1 MDRFVPHPIYGK
13 RVRKSKKFFAHD
25 EEDAC
30 QVGDLVE
37 MVAIPPKS
45 KRKTFKIH
53 KIVTKSEF

>member
-1 MDRFVPHPIYGK
+1 MPHPIYGK